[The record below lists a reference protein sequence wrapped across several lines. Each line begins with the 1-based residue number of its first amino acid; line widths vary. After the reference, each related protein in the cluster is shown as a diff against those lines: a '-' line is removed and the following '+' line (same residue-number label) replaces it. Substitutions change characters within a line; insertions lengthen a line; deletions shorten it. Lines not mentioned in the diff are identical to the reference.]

1 MKQTATLWSL
11 LLTLLM
17 TVTVSTAQEPVTPRL
32 QAASAGTSLR
42 AGETLP
48 GFGYADRYVEKLSYL
63 GIGKTNLYLSCYILL
78 PEVGA
83 NKIEKISFPAAK
95 ADKVAYVLILSE
107 DGKTTLYNQKCE
119 IVNGNNQITLS
130 KPFTTEAGKRYLVG
144 FATKAVGKGDKD
156 PYVIPFDGTVEIDE
170 ALYAAAGTEPYPT
183 ASSTEKTFSFL
194 KVKGLGFGS
203 ACIFV
208 TLQDNSK
215 VQNLGYLTAAD
226 GNFNMVT
233 KGDKISTKVSL
244 RNIGMNDITSFELTY
259 QFGTG
264 EVKSIAHTVTPA
276 LASSKTGEYTF
287 EIPAEAEGM
296 GSVHIAVSKVNSQ
309 KNTYADNRVD
319 LPFKIGDF
327 SAMINRETVILERFT
342 SEKCG
347 NCPSADRY
355 VQADIDKLKAAGLRV
370 SYIMYHSGY
379 YTDFLTM
386 PESEKLYGY
395 FFPDGKSYAPAMSI
409 NRTYL
414 PKEGALVQHAAGYD
428 PKEWATKMK
437 NGKQGVKIERI
448 DQTISD
454 GTLEAVVSGVA
465 LKNCFDPEDLY
476 LTVIVTEDNIPS
488 RRQSGANKSY
498 KHQAV
503 PRLFLT
509 APTGDKLK
517 VEADGKFKVTLR
529 GTLKSTWVGSQCHV
543 VAIVHPSIT
552 QPNKVNRAV
561 HTAETAPLGFGLANE
576 PVAPAQAPIVTAEGG
591 YLNILGRVD
600 AFELYDMSG
609 ALVTTSVET
618 RLVPGTYIIRIFSD
632 LRVYTSKVIVR

>member
-17 TVTVSTAQEPVTPRL
+17 TVTMSTAQESVTPRL

-63 GIGKTNLYLSCYILL
+63 GIRKTNLYLSCYILL

-119 IVNGNNQITLS
+119 IVKGNNQIALS

-144 FATKAVGKGDKD
+144 FATKAVGSSERDAF
-156 PYVIPFDGTVEIDE
+156 VIPFDGTVEIDE
-170 ALYAAAGTEPYPT
+170 ALYAAVGTEPYPT

-194 KVKGLGFGS
+194 EVKGSGFGS

-233 KGDKISTKVSL
+233 KGEKRPTKLSL

-276 LASSKTGEYTF
+276 LAASRTGEYTF

-296 GSVHIAVSKVNSQ
+296 GTVHFAIAKVNGQ
-309 KNTYADNRVD
+309 KNAYADNRVD
-319 LPFKIGDF
+319 LPFKVGDF
-327 SAMINRETVILERFT
+327 SAMIDRETVILERFT
-342 SEKCG
+342 SEQCG

-379 YTDFLTM
+379 FDDFLTI

-395 FFPDGKSYAPAMSI
+395 FFSDEGSFAPAMSI

-414 PKEGALVQHAAGYD
+414 PKEGTLVQHAAGYD
-428 PKEWATKMK
+428 PKEWANKMK
-437 NGKQGVKIERI
+437 NDKQGVKIERI
-448 DQTISD
+448 DQTP
-454 GTLEAVVSGVA
+454 
-465 LKNCFDPEDLY
+465 K
-476 LTVIVTEDNIPS
+476 
-488 RRQSGANKSY
+488 
-498 KHQAV
+498 
-503 PRLFLT
+503 
-509 APTGDKLK
+509 
-517 VEADGKFKVTLR
+517 
-529 GTLKSTWVGSQCHV
+529 W
-543 VAIVHPSIT
+543 
-552 QPNKVNRAV
+552 
-561 HTAETAPLGFGLANE
+561 
-576 PVAPAQAPIVTAEGG
+576 
-591 YLNILGRVD
+591 
-600 AFELYDMSG
+600 
-609 ALVTTSVET
+609 
-618 RLVPGTYIIRIFSD
+618 
-632 LRVYTSKVIVR
+632 SK

>member
-17 TVTVSTAQEPVTPRL
+17 AVTMSTAQEPVTPRL

-42 AGETLP
+42 ADETLP
-48 GFGYADRYVEKLSYL
+48 GFGYADRYVENLSFL
-63 GIGKTNLYLSCYILL
+63 GVGQTNLYLSCYILL

-83 NKIEKISFPAAK
+83 NKIEKISFPAVK

-119 IVNGNNQITLS
+119 IVKGDNQISLS
-130 KPFTTEAGKRYLVG
+130 TPFATEAGKRYLVG
-144 FATKAVGKGDKD
+144 FATKAVGKGEKD
-156 PYVIPFDGTVEIDE
+156 PYVIPFDGTVDIDE
-170 ALYAAAGTEPYPT
+170 GSYAAAGTEPYPT
-183 ASSTEKTFSFL
+183 ASSTNKTFGFL
-194 KVKGLGFGS
+194 KVKGSGFGS

-233 KGDKISTKVSL
+233 KGEKRPTKLSL
-244 RNIGMNDITSFELTY
+244 RNIGMNEITSLDLTY

-296 GSVHIAVSKVNSQ
+296 GTVHFAVAKVNGQ
-309 KNTYADNRVD
+309 KNAYATNRVN
-319 LPFKIGDF
+319 LPYKVGDF

-342 SEKCG
+342 SEQCG
-347 NCPSADRY
+347 NCPGADRY
-355 VQADIDKLKAAGLRV
+355 VKADIDKMKEAGLRV

-379 YTDFLTM
+379 FDDFLTM

-414 PKEGALVQHAAGYD
+414 PKEGALVQHAARYN
-428 PKEWATKMK
+428 PNEWTTKMK
-437 NGKQGVKIERI
+437 NDKQGVKIERI

-476 LTVIVTEDNIPS
+476 LTVIVTEDNIPA
-488 RRQSGANKSY
+488 RNQGGAGKGY

-517 VEADGKFKVTLR
+517 VEADGTFSVKLR
-529 GTLKSTWVGSQCHV
+529 GTLKSTWNGGQCNV
-543 VAIVHPSIT
+543 VAIVHPSIK
-552 QPNKVNRAV
+552 QPNKSNRAV

-576 PVAPAQAPIVTAEGG
+576 LVAPAEAPVVTAEGG
-591 YLNILGRVD
+591 YLSILGRVD

-609 ALVTTSVET
+609 ALVTTNVGT
-618 RLVPGTYIIRIFSD
+618 RLLPGTYIIRIFSD